1 MAEVQMLELLEL
13 VASTLSVPVYW
24 HDINGM
30 LLGSNNV
37 FRQII
42 AAHNQENYIIPGN
55 YEGFGAEQLR
65 LHNDISMENI
75 AGLSPYYSVTDAAL
89 HQTDGKIIAIVG
101 SIVKHPVTKTE
112 HMNKDRI
119 LNENQ
124 NRYRSAQLQ
133 LSDAINNLLNSAN
146 DQDKSKQTYKQC
158 NELFAVLNDIFN
170 KIQTTDSCAHEIN
183 TYPIINAEHQTHEF
197 TSKRHESVCTGTNT
211 PLPANTPLSFLL
223 VEDNPVVLTILK
235 ALISRKGHNPTSVID
250 GETALRLIKNNHF
263 DMIITDVGLPGISGI
278 ELTVDI
284 RAWEKKYT
292 RERQLIIGLTGHEQA
307 ETHIACLNSGMDK
320 VFIKP
325 ATTATIDAM
334 IDYAYTE
341 RKSRRLSNSQILSS
355 TSGAATTASPKE
367 LFNLDYHSIFDQRYA
382 LQQLNDMSLL
392 LKLVAAYLS
401 DETQNDIKRMIHAY
415 KENNWQQV
423 SDIAHKLKGGAL
435 YIGTR
440 RLYYAFQH
448 LEQYHKTGEHLLLN
462 SLYTQAIEINTQT
475 IKVLS
480 SWQQTQGF
488 LNEDA

>member
-24 HDINGM
+24 HDINGI
-30 LLGSNNV
+30 LLGSNNA

-55 YEGFGAEQLR
+55 YEGCGTEKLR
-65 LHNDISMENI
+65 LQNDISMENI
-75 AGLSPYYSVTDAAL
+75 TGLSPYFSVTDAVL

-124 NRYRSAQLQ
+124 NRYRTAQRKLSEAVNTLLGSA
-133 LSDAINNLLNSAN
+133 DY
-146 DQDKSKQTYKQC
+146 QDKSNPTYKSC
-158 NELFAVLNDIFN
+158 NELFKVLNDIFYR
-170 KIQTTDSCAHEIN
+170 IQTTDACTRELN
-183 TYPIINAEHQTHEF
+183 TYPIINAENQTHELTYKF
-197 TSKRHESVCTGTNT
+197 NESICTDTDT
-211 PLPANTPLSFLL
+211 LQPAKTPLSFLL
-223 VEDNPVVLTILK
+223 VEDNPVVLTILE
-235 ALISRKGHNPTSVID
+235 ALISRKGHNPISVID
-250 GETALRLIKNNHF
+250 GETALRLIKSNHF
-263 DMIITDVGLPGISGI
+263 DMIITDIGLPGISGI
-278 ELTVDI
+278 ELTDEI

-307 ETHIACLNSGMDK
+307 ETHIACLNSGMNK
-320 VFIKP
+320 VFTKP

-334 IDYAYTE
+334 IDYAYQE
-341 RKSRRLSNSQILSS
+341 RKSRILSNNQISSSSIESADTARSQ
-355 TSGAATTASPKE
+355 E
-367 LFNLDYHSIFDQRYA
+367 LLNLDSHSIFDQRYA
-382 LQQLNDMSLL
+382 LQHLNDMSLL

-401 DETQNDIKRMIHAY
+401 DETQNDIKRMIHAC

-423 SDIAHKLKGGAL
+423 SDIAHQLKGGAL

-440 RLYYAFQH
+440 RLYYALQH
-448 LEQYHKTGEHLLLN
+448 LEQYHKTGEHLLLE

-480 SWQQTQGF
+480 SWLEQVQ
-488 LNEDA
+488 